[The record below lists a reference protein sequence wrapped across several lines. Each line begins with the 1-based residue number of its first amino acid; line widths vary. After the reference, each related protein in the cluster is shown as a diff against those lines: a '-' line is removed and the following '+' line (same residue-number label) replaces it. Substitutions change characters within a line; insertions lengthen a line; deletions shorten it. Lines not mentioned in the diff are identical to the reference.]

1 MPVERPPAPVVAPA
15 PAAPSVGGRVADE
28 IARHRKLADTA
39 RQSGDLAAA
48 ATQWQILTLLAP
60 DDDAFRRELAATR
73 TAIMR
78 EVRDQL
84 AAGSAAMSAGDL
96 DRANL
101 AMLRVLALDP
111 TQQDAAKTLREID
124 RRRFTR
130 IQADR
135 AAKVRVDD
143 MAAVR
148 GTPRTPAPAA
158 ERLDGFDIEQA
169 IEMFRAGD
177 AAGGMRDMKAYVD
190 ANPGNRAVRQRIGT
204 VVAERGRELENQG
217 AREQALVLYEQAS
230 TLRGDGNGAWVA
242 RIAPLKKALSQ
253 EYLDKGSRAFRT
265 NTAQAIAMFE
275 ASLRYDPTNAQA
287 SIKLREARAVRD
299 KLDKIK

>member
-1 MPVERPPAPVVAPA
+1 MDRAPPPVGAPA
-15 PAAPSVGGRVADE
+15 PSAPSVGGPVADE

-60 DDDAFRRELAATR
+60 DDDAFRRELATTR
-73 TAIMR
+73 AAIAR

-84 AAGSAAMSAGDL
+84 AGGSAAMSAGDL

-101 AMLRVLALDP
+101 AMLHVLALDP
-111 TQQDAAKTLREID
+111 TQQEAAKTLREID
-124 RRRFTR
+124 RRRITR

-135 AAKVRVDD
+135 AAKVRGDD

-148 GTPRTPAPAA
+148 GTPRTSSPAA
-158 ERLDGFDIEQA
+158 ESADGFDIEQA

-177 AAGGMRDMKAYVD
+177 AAGGMRDMKSFVD
-190 ANPGNRAVRQRIGT
+190 ANPGSRGVRQRIGT

-230 TLRGDGNGAWVA
+230 ALRGDGNGAWVA

-253 EYLDKGSRAFRT
+253 DYLDKGSRMFRT
-265 NTAQAIAMFE
+265 NTAQAITLFE
-275 ASLRYDPTNAQA
+275 TSLRYDPTNAQA
-287 SIKLREARAVRD
+287 SIKLREARAVRE